1 MGSMKEMRSDVG
13 TVGERVGLLVVLRG
27 TANPVHQFGEP
38 VVKVSIEFDTV
49 RTSAIITRQLI
60 KLAL

>member
-1 MGSMKEMRSDVG
+1 MEPSVRSDIG
-13 TVGERVGLLVVLRG
+13 TVRERVGFLIVLRG

-38 VVKVSIEFDTV
+38 VVKVSIKFDTV
-49 RTSAIITRQLI
+49 RTSAIIMRQLI